1 MHAAAYDYIYCEF
14 HLWRK
19 DKTKLDILEIGSLNI
34 NGSVRSILEPFAAT
48 YLGIDMQDGPGV
60 DLVAD
65 GAFYELPEAYDAIV
79 TAEAFEHTPDWK
91 QIIKQSYINLKPN
104 GIFIA
109 TMAGE
114 GRPFHSGIDGGQLQ
128 EHEHYANI
136 GAWELKQ
143 TLKKIGFQQVDVN
156 VWGQDT
162 RCWAIK

>member
-1 MHAAAYDYIYCEF
+1 MHNEAMNWVYQSF
-14 HLWRK
+14 HILRTK
-19 DKTKLDILEIGSLNI
+19 DKYDILEIGSLNI

-65 GAFYELPEAYDAIV
+65 GASYELPEAYDAIV

-91 QIIKQSYINLKPN
+91 KIIKQSYINLKPG

-136 GAWELKQ
+136 GAWELNQ
-143 TLKKIGFQQVDVN
+143 TLKGIGFQQVVVN
-156 VWGQDT
+156 VLGQDT
-162 RCWAIK
+162 RCSAVK